1 VAALSHEEIRRRISE
16 YIEQQFLGGS
26 DVSELTDDTP
36 LLEWSVLTS
45 MNTSLLLSFIRT
57 GLGVVVPPT
66 HITGRN
72 FATVTAITDM
82 VHGLTRQP
90 AA

>member
-1 VAALSHEEIRRRISE
+1 
-16 YIEQQFLGGS
+16 
-26 DVSELTDDTP
+26 
-36 LLEWSVLTS
+36 
-45 MNTSLLLSFIRT
+45 
-57 GLGVVVPPT
+57 VVVPPT